1 MALYYS
7 VLVVWRNN
15 DKIMNCDKCKHY
27 NWYYDYCDKWK
38 CKVFL
43 FFKILPF
50 ISSGRYVYHF
60 PLLPHHILYG

>member
-38 CKVFL
+38 YKVDEREVHSCYEQRGEND
-43 FFKILPF
+43 K
-50 ISSGRYVYHF
+50 R
-60 PLLPHHILYG
+60 